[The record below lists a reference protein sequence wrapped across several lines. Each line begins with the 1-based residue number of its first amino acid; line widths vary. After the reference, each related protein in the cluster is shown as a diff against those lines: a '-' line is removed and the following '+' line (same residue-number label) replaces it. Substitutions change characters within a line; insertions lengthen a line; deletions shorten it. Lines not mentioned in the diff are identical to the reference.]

1 MSMTID
7 TIEIGDIVSIERV
20 VSDTNLDRMSSAPG
34 EQGDDKQETVI
45 VLATIRDVNTTT
57 ETVSLRRADTGEV
70 LTDVA
75 VAALQPAAAATDEEH
90 TPAEWTDDESED

>member
-1 MSMTID
+1 MNIE

-20 VSDTNLDRMSSAPG
+20 VSDTEPDRTSLTAG
-34 EQGDDKQETVI
+34 EQIDDERETAV
-45 VLATIRDVNTTT
+45 VLATIRYVNTTT

-75 VAALQPAAAATDEEH
+75 VAALQPAAAATDKGH
-90 TPAEWTDDESED
+90 TPAGWTADESGD